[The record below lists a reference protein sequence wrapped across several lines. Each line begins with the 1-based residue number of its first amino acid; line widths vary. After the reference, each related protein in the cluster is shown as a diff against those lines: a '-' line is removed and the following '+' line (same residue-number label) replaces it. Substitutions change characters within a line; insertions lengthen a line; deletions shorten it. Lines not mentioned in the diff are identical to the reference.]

1 MKYQGTLSNEEG
13 TLIYYLA
20 NLIILDQ
27 HSFALSLIEKH
38 YLRMKKCSD
47 VFRGNVKRFQAQCTF
62 HMLQMHCEGGKT
74 LSSKTKMQPAQYR
87 DKQYLVENES

>member
-13 TLIYYLA
+13 AMIYYLA

-27 HSFALSLIEKH
+27 HNLVLSLIEKH

-47 VFRGNVKRFQAQCTF
+47 VFRGNVKRFQALCTF
-62 HMLQMHCEGGKT
+62 QLLQMQCEGKNSFASGVR
-74 LSSKTKMQPAQYR
+74 MQSPAQ
-87 DKQYLVENES
+87 